1 MDSCY
6 ISIMTFTAILE
17 IDGENKEVEVTYHAE
32 GEMAVEIDSV
42 SLSLDGLE
50 ITVSDEQLEELQDLA
65 DKDLIQ
71 FIANDFEVPYE
82 N

>member
-17 IDGENKEVEVTYHAE
+17 IDGENKEVEVIYYTE
-32 GEMAVEIDSV
+32 DEMAVEIDSV
-42 SLSLDGLE
+42 SLDGIE

>member
-1 MDSCY
+1 
-6 ISIMTFTAILE
+6 MTFTAILE
-17 IDGENKEVEVTYHAE
+17 IDGENKEVEVIYYTE
-32 GEMAVEIDSV
+32 DEMAVEIDSV
-42 SLSLDGLE
+42 SLDGFE

>member
-1 MDSCY
+1 M
-6 ISIMTFTAILE
+6 MTFTAILE
-17 IDGENKEVEVTYHAE
+17 IDGENKEVEVIYYTE
-32 GEMAVEIDSV
+32 DEMAVEIDSV
-42 SLSLDGLE
+42 SLDGFE